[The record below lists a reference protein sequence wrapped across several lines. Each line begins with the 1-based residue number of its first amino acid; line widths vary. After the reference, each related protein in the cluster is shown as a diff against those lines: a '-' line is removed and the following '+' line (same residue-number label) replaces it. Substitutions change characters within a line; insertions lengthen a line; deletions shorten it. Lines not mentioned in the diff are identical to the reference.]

1 MAIPQMEIAMPIAFA
16 FRRMDAA
23 ERRHNGP
30 ILPADPA
37 ALPLAQARARL
48 FQRLA
53 AEQREDI
60 SHRRRAVT
68 AVVLAGDDVLH
79 RDQGRLR
86 FYRDQGAAWAALLAR

>member
-1 MAIPQMEIAMPIAFA
+1 MPVAFA

-23 ERRHNGP
+23 ERRHDGP
-30 ILPADPA
+30 IPPADPA
-37 ALPLAQARARL
+37 ALPSGPARARL

-60 SHRRRAVT
+60 SRRRQELSA
-68 AVVLAGDDVLH
+68 AGLAENARLH

-86 FYRDQGAAWAALLAR
+86 FYRDQGAAWAAQLAR

>member
-1 MAIPQMEIAMPIAFA
+1 MPIAFA

-23 ERRHNGP
+23 ERRHDGP
-30 ILPADPA
+30 IPPADPA
-37 ALPLAQARARL
+37 ALPSGPARARL

-53 AEQREDI
+53 ADQRDDI
-60 SHRRRAVT
+60 SRRRHRLTT
-68 AVVLAGDDVLH
+68 ADLPGDATLR

>member
-1 MAIPQMEIAMPIAFA
+1 MPIAFA

-23 ERRHNGP
+23 ERRHDGP

-37 ALPLAQARARL
+37 ALPSAQARARARL

-60 SHRRRAVT
+60 SHRRRTVT
-68 AVVLAGDDVLH
+68 AVVLADDAMLH